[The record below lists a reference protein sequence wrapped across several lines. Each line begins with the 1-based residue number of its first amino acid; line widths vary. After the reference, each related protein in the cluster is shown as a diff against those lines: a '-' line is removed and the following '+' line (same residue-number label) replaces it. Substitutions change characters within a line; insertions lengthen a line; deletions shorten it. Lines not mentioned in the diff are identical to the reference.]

1 MDKSKIDECVKVIKE
16 LMGDGLVIR
25 FDKVLFQI
33 KQRFEFRNSIDAN
46 FALSETTRKNYLQNY
61 KKFIN
66 KTEKKITDLTEDII
80 IETLRNFDCMP
91 KTKNNMLCVV
101 LLVRK
106 HFKLPIDKIRHYK
119 GYKVSHPNG
128 TSENIG
134 GELWNEINKHKI
146 EKKIE
151 LDKELPT
158 KKELIEHLNQL
169 YKNKKYNEFLV
180 NYLLINHGLRNLDLN
195 MIITN
200 NKKVILKSK
209 KNISQYS
216 KNYLYPTK
224 TYSWVIINIYK
235 TQKTFG
241 RKRIRIRDTKFLKA
255 LNETIK
261 KQEFLIVNPVSK
273 SPVPIEGLGR
283 VIQDMTYNKIGEGK
297 IFKTIVKDIFDNVTD
312 VKVRKE
318 KLNELSVSRGTAVD
332 TIIQNYATGI
342 PV

>member
-1 MDKSKIDECVKVIKE
+1 M
-16 LMGDGLVIR
+16 
-25 FDKVLFQI
+25 
-33 KQRFEFRNSIDAN
+33 
-46 FALSETTRKNYLQNY
+46 
-61 KKFIN
+61 
-66 KTEKKITDLTEDII
+66 
-80 IETLRNFDCMP
+80 
-91 KTKNNMLCVV
+91 
-101 LLVRK
+101 
-106 HFKLPIDKIRHYK
+106 
-119 GYKVSHPNG
+119 
-128 TSENIG
+128 
-134 GELWNEINKHKI
+134 
-146 EKKIE
+146 
-151 LDKELPT
+151 
-158 KKELIEHLNQL
+158 IEHLNQL